1 MTNDINAPHCKELM
15 RLMRASYCDPPN
27 ESHCRP
33 KTAAVIAYHRAH
45 KHEILAEL
53 ASTSIEDLTQGSQME
68 ITQQEISDLANS
80 WYEAQYTALRKA
92 LDAVSAPFIGRV
104 IKQVI
109 GLGSKKAG
117 TLGKYTVDVTITEG
131 GHGPEGCMVLWGTY
145 THPLTGKIA
154 KTAIDVY

>member
-1 MTNDINAPHCKELM
+1 
-15 RLMRASYCDPPN
+15 
-27 ESHCRP
+27 
-33 KTAAVIAYHRAH
+33 
-45 KHEILAEL
+45 
-53 ASTSIEDLTQGSQME
+53 ME
-68 ITQQEISDLANS
+68 ITEHEIKTLADT
-80 WYEAQYTALRKA
+80 WYEAQAEALAKA
-92 LDAVSAPFIGRV
+92 LDAAAAPFLGRV

-145 THPLTGKIA
+145 THPLTAKIA